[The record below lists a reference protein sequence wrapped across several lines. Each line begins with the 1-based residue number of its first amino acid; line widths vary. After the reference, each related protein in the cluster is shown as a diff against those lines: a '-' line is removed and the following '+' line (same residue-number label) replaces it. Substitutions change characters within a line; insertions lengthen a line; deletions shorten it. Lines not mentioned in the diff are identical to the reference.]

1 MRRKP
6 VACNAQAVSRASAA
20 SGARSVSASAA
31 ATRSSCW
38 HNHPRQRE
46 PSRHRD
52 PRTLDARQVHC
63 RTRDPHGHS
72 VIHIVR
78 TPTQLA
84 YILFR
89 GLRDLPFAGSGPDP
103 RTGDLY
109 DLDHDATSN
118 RVADGH
124 CTIDVTLVAAV
135 GLPPAG
141 TSSLR
146 RNAHRTTLTALCDD
160 IRLGITSPNHAFAC
174 GISRHLGSD
183 YIAIVKQDAHADNHA
198 GSNGDAYPTHQSHR
212 FSSAP

>member
-84 YILFR
+84 YCPRRRSNAEHPIRTEQCSGRPARPSPTMTAASGFAVMLDPPPCVWMGSQLCRAVSACYAERDKPATGIPFEMAPDTVTFIAGVGMAIL
-89 GLRDLPFAGSGPDP
+89 A
-103 RTGDLY
+103 
-109 DLDHDATSN
+109 
-118 RVADGH
+118 RV
-124 CTIDVTLVAAV
+124 
-135 GLPPAG
+135 
-141 TSSLR
+141 SS
-146 RNAHRTTLTALCDD
+146 
-160 IRLGITSPNHAFAC
+160 
-174 GISRHLGSD
+174 
-183 YIAIVKQDAHADNHA
+183 
-198 GSNGDAYPTHQSHR
+198 
-212 FSSAP
+212 